1 MIVLYTDGVSV
12 CGFEF
17 YFAYVWVVIL
27 GFFVAIWSCFS
38 TLCSFVMIMYFY
50 YKAFSFFVY
59 FCWGEYFY
67 KCVCINIFQL
77 ALVDVIDHFFHCFY
91 ISPWDYWSHNIG
103 RSAVGGRNIAKHVT
117 SNKIF
122 CKTKAP
128 EISAKTGG
136 LPLLNYFIYI
146 WRK

>member
-1 MIVLYTDGVSV
+1 MALVFVALIYLLFWFG
-12 CGFEF
+12 CNL
-17 YFAYVWVVIL
+17 WVVTL
-27 GFFVAIWSCFS
+27 GFCVAIWSCLS
-38 TLCSFVMIMYFY
+38 TLCNFAMCICIIKLFL
-50 YKAFSFFVY
+50 FLFT

-136 LPLLNYFIYI
+136 LTWTLEIGH
-146 WRK
+146 